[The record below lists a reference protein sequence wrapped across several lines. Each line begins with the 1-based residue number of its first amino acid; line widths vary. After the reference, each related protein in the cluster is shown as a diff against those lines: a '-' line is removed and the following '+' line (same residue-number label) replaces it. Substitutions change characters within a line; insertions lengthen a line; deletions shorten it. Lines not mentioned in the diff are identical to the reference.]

1 MVSQEQFK
9 TLPDS
14 PYSRGIKKETMKK
27 RHFKYFLLALSLGI
41 FVNVAEAQKKKATT
55 RSSTKRASTRKTTAS
70 KTKTK
75 IKPTEAQ
82 VDPVAVVAEAAAP
95 AYFNDSLPI
104 KYVKKSLRPDE
115 AVETTMLKD
124 RTPLPYENLRADDAM
139 YRHKIWR
146 EIDTREKINLPFKYA
161 ADENNGNQRFIS
173 ILFKAIQDS
182 AVTVFDPIDDRFTTP
197 MTRADIVRKMSGEPV
212 IVPIYDSIGN
222 VVRYDTTSRD
232 IVLDSFYKFRLKE
245 EVIFD
250 KESSRLFWRIL
261 GIAPVMNVYTA
272 QTNQFIGTQE
282 LFWVYYPDMR
292 PIFSRYD
299 VYNGKNY
306 GARMSW
312 EDLFEGRMFYG
323 RIIKS
328 TIDNPYDRFI
338 EQYPGLKDK
347 GILQLLEGENIKEK
361 IFNYEQDLWAY

>member
-1 MVSQEQFK
+1 
-9 TLPDS
+9 
-14 PYSRGIKKETMKK
+14 MKK
-27 RHFKYFLLALSLGI
+27 RYFKYFLLAICFGL
-41 FVNVAEAQKKKATT
+41 FVSAAEAQTKKKTT
-55 RSSTKRASTRKTTAS
+55 TKRSSTRRSTSS
-70 KTKTK
+70 KTKAK
-75 IKPTEAQ
+75 ILPTTPQ
-82 VDPVAVVAEAAAP
+82 VDTVAVAAVEP
-95 AYFNDSLPI
+95 PPPPVINDSLPI
-104 KYVKKSLRPDE
+104 KQVKKSLRPDE

-182 AVTVFDPIDDRFTTP
+182 AVTVFDAIDDRFTTP
-197 MTRADIVRKMSGEPV
+197 MTRAEIVQKMAGGSFTIDV
-212 IVPIYDSIGN
+212 YDSLGN
-222 VVRYDTTSRD
+222 VIGQKTVTRD
-232 IVLDSFYKFRLKE
+232 IVLDSFYKFRIKE

-272 QTNQFIGTQE
+272 QTNQFVGTQE

-292 PIFSRYD
+292 PIFSKYD

-312 EDLFEGRMFYG
+312 EDLFESRMFYG

>member
-1 MVSQEQFK
+1 
-9 TLPDS
+9 
-14 PYSRGIKKETMKK
+14 MKK
-27 RHFKYFLLALSLGI
+27 RYFKYFLLTVCLCI
-41 FVNVAEAQKKKATT
+41 FVNLAEAQTKKRT
-55 RSSTKRASTRKTTAS
+55 STKRASTRKTTAS
-70 KTKTK
+70 KTKAK
-75 IKPTEAQ
+75 ISPTMPQ
-82 VDPVAVVAEAAAP
+82 VDSVAVAAVVDP
-95 AYFNDSLPI
+95 PPPPVINDSLPI
-104 KYVKKSLRPDE
+104 KMVKKSLRPDE

-124 RTPLPYENLRADDAM
+124 RTPLAYENLRADDAM

-182 AVTVFDPIDDRFTTP
+182 AVTVFDAIDDRFTTP
-197 MTRADIVRKMSGEPV
+197 MTRAEIVQKMAGGSFTIDV
-212 IVPIYDSIGN
+212 YDSVGN
-222 VVRYDTTSRD
+222 VIGQKTVTRD
-232 IVLDSFYKFRLKE
+232 IVLDSFYKFRIKE

-272 QTNQFIGTQE
+272 QTNQFVGTQE

-292 PIFSRYD
+292 PIFSKYD

-312 EDLFEGRMFYG
+312 EDLFESRMFYG
-323 RIIKS
+323 RIVKS
-328 TIDNPYDRFI
+328 TIDNPYDKFI
-338 EQYPGLKDK
+338 DQYPGLKDK

>member
-1 MVSQEQFK
+1 
-9 TLPDS
+9 
-14 PYSRGIKKETMKK
+14 MKK
-27 RHFKYFLLALSLGI
+27 YLALLICFCMFSALA
-41 FVNVAEAQKKKATT
+41 VNAQKKT
-55 RSSTKRASTRKTTAS
+55 TKRAATKRSSTRKTAG
-70 KTKTK
+70 KTKAQ
-75 IKPTEAQ
+75 IQPTTAQ
-82 VDPVAVVAEAAAP
+82 VDTVAAVAAAP
-95 AYFNDSLPI
+95 APVLPDSLPI
-104 KYVKKSLRPDE
+104 KKVLKSLRPDE
-115 AVETTMLKD
+115 AVETTTLKD
-124 RTPLPYENLRADDAM
+124 RTPLTYENLRADDAM
-139 YRHKIWR
+139 YRHKVWR
-146 EIDTREKINLPFKYA
+146 EIDTREKMNLPFRYA

-182 AVTVFDPIDDRFTTP
+182 VVVVFSNIDDRFTTP
-197 MTRADIVRKMSGEPV
+197 MSIGDVAKAIGGEPIPV
-212 IVPIYDSIGN
+212 KQYDSLGN
-222 VVRYDTTSRD
+222 ETGVIMKTRE
-232 IVLDSFYKFRLKE
+232 INLDSIYKFHLKE

-261 GIAPVMNVYTA
+261 GIAPVMNVINS
-272 QTNQFIGTQE
+272 QGINLGESE

-292 PIFSRYD
+292 PIFSKYD

-323 RIIKS
+323 RIVKS

-338 EQYPGLKDK
+338 NQYPGLKDK

>member
-1 MVSQEQFK
+1 
-9 TLPDS
+9 
-14 PYSRGIKKETMKK
+14 MKK
-27 RHFKYFLLALSLGI
+27 YLALLICFCFFSAVV
-41 FVNVAEAQKKKATT
+41 VNAQKKTT
-55 RSSTKRASTRKTTAS
+55 TKRAATKRASTRKTTAS
-70 KTKTK
+70 KTKAK
-75 IKPTEAQ
+75 VQPTTAQ
-82 VDPVAVVAEAAAP
+82 VDTVAAVAVVAEP
-95 AYFNDSLPI
+95 ALPDSLPI
-104 KYVKKSLRPDE
+104 KKVLKSLRPDE

-139 YRHKIWR
+139 YRHKVWR
-146 EIDTREKINLPFKYA
+146 EIDTREKMNLPFRYA

-182 AVTVFDPIDDRFTTP
+182 AVVVFSNIDDRFTTP
-197 MTRADIVRKMSGEPV
+197 MSIGDVAKAIGGEP
-212 IVPIYDSIGN
+212 IPIKQYDSLGN
-222 VVRYDTTSRD
+222 ETGVIMRTRE
-232 IVLDSFYKFRLKE
+232 INLDSIYKFHLKE

-261 GIAPVMNVYTA
+261 GIAPVMNVINS
-272 QTNQFIGTQE
+272 QGINLGESE

-292 PIFSRYD
+292 PIFSKYD

-323 RIIKS
+323 RIVKS

-338 EQYPGLKDK
+338 NQYPGLRDK
-347 GILQLLEGENIKEK
+347 GILQLLEGENIKER

>member
-1 MVSQEQFK
+1 
-9 TLPDS
+9 
-14 PYSRGIKKETMKK
+14 MK
-27 RHFKYFLLALSLGI
+27 RRYFKYFLLAVCLGL
-41 FVNVAEAQKKKATT
+41 FVNIVEAQKKKSRT
-55 RSSTKRASTRKTTAS
+55 STKRKSTSRTAS
-70 KTKTK
+70 SRTKAK
-75 IKPTEAQ
+75 IEPTQPQ
-82 VDPVAVVAEAAAP
+82 VDTVAAVVAAP
-95 AYFNDSLPI
+95 VTEKLNDSLPV
-104 KYVKKSLRPDE
+104 KVVKKSLRPDE

-124 RTPLPYENLRADDAM
+124 RTPLTYENLRADDAM

-182 AVTVFDPIDDRFTTP
+182 AVTVFDAVDDRFTTP
-197 MTRADIVRKMSGEPV
+197 MTRADVVKKMSGEP
-212 IVPIYDSIGN
+212 IQVPVYDSLGN
-222 VVRYDTTSRD
+222 VTHYKTESRD
-232 IVLDSFYKFRLKE
+232 IVLDSFYKFRIKE

-261 GIAPVMNVYTA
+261 GIAPVFNEYTA
-272 QTNQFIGTQE
+272 QTNQFVGTSE

-292 PIFSRYD
+292 PIFSKYD

-312 EDLFEGRMFYG
+312 EDLFESRMFYG

-328 TIDNPYDRFI
+328 SIDNPYDKFI

-361 IFNYEQDLWAY
+361 IFNYEQDLWSY

>member
-1 MVSQEQFK
+1 MIC
-9 TLPDS
+9 LCI
-14 PYSRGIKKETMKK
+14 Y
-27 RHFKYFLLALSLGI
+27 
-41 FVNVAEAQKKKATT
+41 VNAAEAQKKKTT

-70 KTKTK
+70 KTKAK
-75 IKPTEAQ
+75 IQPTEPQ
-82 VDPVAVVAEAAAP
+82 VDTVAAVVAAP
-95 AYFNDSLPI
+95 APIEERKDSLPI
-104 KYVKKSLRPDE
+104 RAVKKSLRPDE

-182 AVTVFDPIDDRFTTP
+182 AVTVFSSIDDRFTTP
-197 MTRADIVRKMSGEPV
+197 MSISEVATVVSGDSVP
-212 IVPIYDSIGN
+212 VPIIDSNG
-222 VVRYDTTSRD
+222 VTTGVRYQRNE
-232 IVLDSFYKFRLKE
+232 VNLDSFYKFRIKE

-261 GIAPVMNVYTA
+261 GIAPVKNVITSMGV
-272 QTNQFIGTQE
+272 NLGESE

-292 PIFSRYD
+292 PIFSKYD

-312 EDLFEGRMFYG
+312 EDLFESRMFYG

-338 EQYPGLKDK
+338 NQYPGLRDK
-347 GILQLLEGENIKEK
+347 SILQLLEGENIKEK

>member
-1 MVSQEQFK
+1 
-9 TLPDS
+9 
-14 PYSRGIKKETMKK
+14 MKK
-27 RHFKYFLLALSLGI
+27 RYFKYFLLAICLGI
-41 FVNVAEAQKKKATT
+41 FVNTVEAQKKKTT
-55 RSSTKRASTRKTTAS
+55 RTATKRASTRKTTKS
-70 KTKTK
+70 KTKAK
-75 IKPTEAQ
+75 ISPTVAQ
-82 VDPVAVVAEAAAP
+82 VDTVAVAAALP
-95 AYFNDSLPI
+95 AAVFNDSLPL
-104 KYVKKSLRPDE
+104 KTVKKSLRPDE

-146 EIDTREKINLPFKYA
+146 EIDTREKINLPFRYA

-182 AVTVFDPIDDRFTTP
+182 AVTVFDEIDDRFTTP
-197 MTRADIVRKMSGEPV
+197 MTRADVVRKLSGEPV
-212 IVPIYDSIGN
+212 IVPVYDSIGN
-222 VVRYDTTSRD
+222 ISRYDTLSRD
-232 IVLDSFYKFRLKE
+232 IVLDSFYKFRIKE

-261 GIAPVMNVYTA
+261 GIAPVLNVYTA
-272 QTNQFIGTQE
+272 QTNVFVGTRE

-292 PIFSRYD
+292 PIFSKYD

-312 EDLFEGRMFYG
+312 EDLFESRMFYG
-323 RIIKS
+323 RIVKS
-328 TIDNPYDRFI
+328 TIDNPYDKFI

-347 GILQLLEGENIKEK
+347 GILQLLEGENIKDK
-361 IFNYEQDLWAY
+361 IFNYEQDLWSY